1 MEHNIKR
8 IAVFASGRGTN
19 AQNLIS
25 FFSKNDTGRVT
36 LVLSDKKEAGVISR
50 VKDMGVEV
58 VVFDCEELRDGT
70 ILALLQKHEIDFIV
84 LAGFLRMVPMDIIE
98 KYRHRIVNIHPSLL
112 PKYGGRGMYGMNI
125 HRAVIENREKESG
138 ITIHQVSEACDE
150 GDIIFQTNVE
160 ITDADTPESL
170 AAKISCLEM
179 EHFPRVVEKII
190 SSLEL
195 QS

>member
-58 VVFDCEELRDGT
+58 VVFDREELRDGT

-112 PKYGGRGMYGMNI
+112 PKYGGRGM
-125 HRAVIENREKESG
+125 SG
-138 ITIHQVSEACDE
+138 HSA
-150 GDIIFQTNVE
+150 
-160 ITDADTPESL
+160 
-170 AAKISCLEM
+170 
-179 EHFPRVVEKII
+179 
-190 SSLEL
+190 
-195 QS
+195 

>member
-25 FFSKNDTGRVT
+25 FFSKNDTGRVV

-50 VKDMGVEV
+50 VKDMGVEI
-58 VVFDCEELRDGT
+58 VVFSREELLGGT
-70 ILALLQKHEIDFIV
+70 VLSVLKEKGIDFIV
-84 LAGFLRMVPMDIIE
+84 LAGFLKMVPMDIIE
-98 KYRHRIVNIHPSLL
+98 KYHGRIVNIHPSLL

-125 HRAVIENREKESG
+125 HRAVIENRERESG
-138 ITIHQVSEACDE
+138 ITIHHVSPACDE
-150 GDIIFQTNVE
+150 GDIIFQTSVE
-160 ITDADTPESL
+160 ITDRDTPESL

-190 SSLEL
+190 SGLDL

>member
-125 HRAVIENREKESG
+125 HRAVIENRERESG
-138 ITIHQVSEACDE
+138 ITIHHVSEVCDD
-150 GDIIFQTNVE
+150 GDIIFQTKVE
-160 ITDADTPESL
+160 ITDTDTPESL
-170 AAKISCLEM
+170 AAKISRLEM

>member
-36 LVLSDKKEAGVISR
+36 LVLSDKKEAGVISL
-50 VKDMGVEV
+50 VKDMGVDI
-58 VVFDCEELRDGT
+58 VVFDGEELRDGT
-70 ILALLQKHEIDFIV
+70 ILDLLQKHEIDFIV

-125 HRAVIENREKESG
+125 HRAVIENRERESG
-138 ITIHQVSEACDE
+138 ITIHHVSEVCDD
-150 GDIIFQTNVE
+150 GDIIFQTKVE
-160 ITDADTPESL
+160 ITDTDTPESL
-170 AAKISCLEM
+170 AAKISRLEM

>member
-25 FFSKNDTGRVT
+25 FFSKNDTGRVV

-50 VKDMGVEV
+50 VKDMGVEI
-58 VVFDCEELRDGT
+58 VVFSSEELLSGT
-70 ILALLQKHEIDFIV
+70 VLSMLKEKGIDFIV
-84 LAGFLRMVPMDIIE
+84 LAGFLKMVPMDIIE
-98 KYRHRIVNIHPSLL
+98 KYHGRIVNIHPSLL

-125 HRAVIENREKESG
+125 HRAVIENRERESG
-138 ITIHQVSEACDE
+138 ITIHHVSPVCDD
-150 GDIIFQTNVE
+150 GDIIFQTSVE
-160 ITDADTPESL
+160 ITDRDTPESL

-190 SSLEL
+190 SGLDL

>member
-58 VVFDCEELRDGT
+58 VVFDREELRDGT

-125 HRAVIENREKESG
+125 HRAVIENRERESG
-138 ITIHQVSEACDE
+138 ITIHHVSEVCDD
-150 GDIIFQTNVE
+150 GDIIFQTKVE
-160 ITDADTPESL
+160 ITDTDTPESL
-170 AAKISCLEM
+170 AAKISRLEM

>member
-58 VVFDCEELRDGT
+58 VVFDREELRDGT

-112 PKYGGRGMYGMNI
+112 PKDGGRGMYGMNI
-125 HRAVIENREKESG
+125 HRAVIENRERESG
-138 ITIHQVSEACDE
+138 ITIHHVSEVCDD
-150 GDIIFQTNVE
+150 GDIIFQTKVE
-160 ITDADTPESL
+160 ITDTDTPESL
-170 AAKISCLEM
+170 AAKISRLEM

>member
-58 VVFDCEELRDGT
+58 VVFDREELRDGT

-84 LAGFLRMVPMDIIE
+84 LAGFLRMVPIDIIE

-125 HRAVIENREKESG
+125 HRAVIENRERESG
-138 ITIHQVSEACDE
+138 ITIHHVSEVCDD
-150 GDIIFQTNVE
+150 GDIIFQTKVE
-160 ITDADTPESL
+160 ITDTDTPESL
-170 AAKISCLEM
+170 AAKISRLEM

>member
-25 FFSKNDTGRVT
+25 FFSKNDTGRVV

-50 VKDMGVEV
+50 VKDMGVEI
-58 VVFDCEELRDGT
+58 VVFSREELLGGT
-70 ILALLQKHEIDFIV
+70 VLSMLKEKGIDFIV
-84 LAGFLRMVPMDIIE
+84 LAGFLKMVPMDIIE
-98 KYRHRIVNIHPSLL
+98 KYHGRIVNIHPSLL

-138 ITIHQVSEACDE
+138 ITIHHVSPVCDD
-150 GDIIFQTNVE
+150 GDIIFQTSVE
-160 ITDADTPESL
+160 ITDRDTPESL

-190 SSLEL
+190 SGLDL

>member
-50 VKDMGVEV
+50 VKDMGVDI
-58 VVFDCEELRDGT
+58 VVFDGEELRDGT
-70 ILALLQKHEIDFIV
+70 VLSILQKHEIDFIV
-84 LAGFLRMVPMDIIE
+84 LAGFLRMVPIDIIE

-160 ITDADTPESL
+160 ITVFS
-170 AAKISCLEM
+170 
-179 EHFPRVVEKII
+179 
-190 SSLEL
+190 
-195 QS
+195 